1 MKFYNLI
8 KLIFFSR
15 WKMNFP
21 PKKNILI
28 IDGSNNPFKFLFK
41 ERAYEIIFRRGEEIN
56 LPVILKCL
64 FSLKFSSLDY
74 YLNYIKFVKPK
85 IILTYYDHF
94 DFFYK
99 LHRLTK
105 IKTAFVVRGKRTLS
119 DGLFKHKKEYSKNN
133 YVNFMFVHN
142 QIIKKEYKKIISGK
156 IIPIG
161 SFLNNI
167 KRKKQKILKKKVLW
181 ISTFKKDGKD
191 WMNPKTNKKFKNS
204 EFQKNDKFVIKCLN
218 NFLKKN
224 QLELDI
230 LGRNKNLTE
239 LIERKFYEKIIGNNF
254 NYISKNDFPDSYKI
268 LDKYETCFTTWSTL
282 GVEKLVKGGRV
293 GFIFNKPKNEAW
305 NNARLGV
312 IEKFSLQGPFWTT
325 CKANDQKEFERIFT
339 FVLKAPKSKWAKVR
353 KKFGYQLMEFDKGNR
368 KFKNIINKVLKKNIK
383 RFDSSQLYNKNY

>member
-15 WKMNFP
+15 WKINFP

-167 KRKKQKILKKKVLW
+167 KRKKQKILKKKVYL

-218 NFLKKN
+218 NF
-224 QLELDI
+224 
-230 LGRNKNLTE
+230 
-239 LIERKFYEKIIGNNF
+239 
-254 NYISKNDFPDSYKI
+254 
-268 LDKYETCFTTWSTL
+268 
-282 GVEKLVKGGRV
+282 
-293 GFIFNKPKNEAW
+293 
-305 NNARLGV
+305 
-312 IEKFSLQGPFWTT
+312 
-325 CKANDQKEFERIFT
+325 
-339 FVLKAPKSKWAKVR
+339 
-353 KKFGYQLMEFDKGNR
+353 
-368 KFKNIINKVLKKNIK
+368 
-383 RFDSSQLYNKNY
+383 